1 MDYYI
6 ILRKTNNVTQ
16 YLYMTDCGKHVWVEN
31 PNIATAF
38 NAHNCDKKVANLRK
52 YGKKLYF
59 YHSKWVYYQKDIF

>member
-16 YLYMTDCGKHVWVEN
+16 YLYMTDCGKHVWIEN

-38 NAHNCDKKVANLRK
+38 NVHHCNKKLCNLRK
-52 YGKKLYF
+52 YGKQMYF
-59 YHSKWVYYQKDIF
+59 YYTKWVYYQEDIF